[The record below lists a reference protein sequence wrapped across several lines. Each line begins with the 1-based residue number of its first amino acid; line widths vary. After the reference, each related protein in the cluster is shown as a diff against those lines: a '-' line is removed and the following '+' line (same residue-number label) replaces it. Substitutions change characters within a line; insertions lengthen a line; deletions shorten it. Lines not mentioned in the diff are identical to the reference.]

1 MPRSGK
7 EARRRLQQATL
18 ELFQQQGYDATT
30 TAQIAARAGV
40 TERTFFRHFADKREA
55 LFDGEEAFRD
65 TLAERVRSAPDGM
78 SPMEAL
84 LHAFRSV
91 EPLLEQNR
99 PFTEPRQKVIAA
111 TPALQERVLTK
122 TAGITA
128 ALSAALVQRG
138 VDEGVAAF
146 AAEIGMATLSRATN
160 TWLAHREPG
169 LSGSLAGAYAE
180 LRRLSSRPRPD
191 PEDRSARRRGQRDQ
205 GG

>member
-1 MPRSGK
+1 MPRSGR
-7 EARRRLQQATL
+7 EARQRLQQATL

-65 TLAERVRSAPDGM
+65 TLAERVMSAPDGM
-78 SPMEAL
+78 GPMEAL

-99 PFTEPRQKVIAA
+99 PFTEPRQKLIAESR
-111 TPALQERVLTK
+111 ALQERVLTK

-128 ALSAALVQRG
+128 ALSVALRHRG
-138 VDEGVAAF
+138 VDENQAEF
-146 AAEIGMATLSRATN
+146 AAQIGMAMLSKATHE
-160 TWLAHREPG
+160 WLADPTAG
-169 LSGSLAGAYAE
+169 LTVSLEGAYSE
-180 LRRLSSRPRPD
+180 LRRLTSQP
-191 PEDRSARRRGQRDQ
+191 SA
-205 GG
+205 

>member
-7 EARRRLQQATL
+7 EARQRLQQATL
-18 ELFQQQGYDATT
+18 ELFQQQGYEATT
-30 TAQIAARAGV
+30 TAEIAARAGV

-99 PFTEPRQKVIAA
+99 PFTEPRQKIIAA

-122 TAGITA
+122 TAGMTA
-128 ALSAALVQRG
+128 ALSTALRQRG
-138 VDEGVAAF
+138 VDEDGAAF
-146 AAEIGMATLSRATN
+146 AAQIGMAMLSKATRA
-160 TWLAHREPG
+160 WLADPEAG
-169 LSGSLAGAYAE
+169 LDPNLTDAYAE
-180 LRRLSSRPRPD
+180 LRRLSSRP
-191 PEDRSARRRGQRDQ
+191 AA
-205 GG
+205 

>member
-30 TAQIAARAGV
+30 AAQIAARAGV

-99 PFTEPRQKVIAA
+99 PFTEPRQQVIAE

-138 VDEGVAAF
+138 VDKGVAAF
-146 AAEIGMATLSRATN
+146 AAQIGMATLSRATN
-160 TWLAHREPG
+160 TWLANPETG
-169 LSGSLAGAYAE
+169 LSGSLADAYAE
-180 LRRLSSRPRPD
+180 LRRLSSQP
-191 PEDRSARRRGQRDQ
+191 ST
-205 GG
+205 

>member
-7 EARRRLQQATL
+7 EARQRLQQATL

-78 SPMEAL
+78 GPMEAL
-84 LHAFRSV
+84 FHAFRSV

-99 PFTEPRQKVIAA
+99 PFTEPRQKVIGE

-122 TAGITA
+122 TAGMTA
-128 ALSAALVQRG
+128 ALSTALSRRG

-146 AAEIGMATLSRATN
+146 AAEIGMAMLSKATRV
-160 TWLAHREPG
+160 WLADPKAR
-169 LSGSLAGAYAE
+169 LNASLAEAYAE
-180 LRRLSSRPRPD
+180 LRRLSSQPY
-191 PEDRSARRRGQRDQ
+191 A
-205 GG
+205 

>member
-1 MPRSGK
+1 MARSGK
-7 EARRRLQQATL
+7 EARQRLQQATL

-55 LFDGEEAFRD
+55 LFDGDEAFRD
-65 TLAERVRSAPDGM
+65 TLAERVMSAPDGM
-78 SPMEAL
+78 GPMEAL

-99 PFTEPRQKVIAA
+99 PFTEPRQKVIGM

-122 TAGITA
+122 TAAITA
-128 ALSAALVQRG
+128 ALSVALRHRG

-146 AAEIGMATLSRATN
+146 AAQIGMAMLSKATQA
-160 TWLAHREPG
+160 WLASPEAG
-169 LSGSLAGAYAE
+169 LGASLAEAYAE
-180 LRRLSSRPRPD
+180 LRRLSLRPT
-191 PEDRSARRRGQRDQ
+191 S
-205 GG
+205 

>member
-7 EARRRLQQATL
+7 EARQRLQQATL

-65 TLAERVRSAPDGM
+65 TLAEGIRSAPHGM
-78 SPMEAL
+78 GPMEAL

-91 EPLLEQNR
+91 EPLLQQNR
-99 PFTEPRQKVIAA
+99 PFTEPRQKVIAK

-122 TAGITA
+122 TAGMTA
-128 ALSAALVQRG
+128 ALSAALGQRG

-146 AAEIGMATLSRATN
+146 AAQIGMAMLSKATRA
-160 TWLAHREPG
+160 WLADPEAG
-169 LSGSLAGAYAE
+169 LNSKLSEADAE
-180 LRRLSSRPRPD
+180 LRRLSSQT
-191 PEDRSARRRGQRDQ
+191 SA
-205 GG
+205 